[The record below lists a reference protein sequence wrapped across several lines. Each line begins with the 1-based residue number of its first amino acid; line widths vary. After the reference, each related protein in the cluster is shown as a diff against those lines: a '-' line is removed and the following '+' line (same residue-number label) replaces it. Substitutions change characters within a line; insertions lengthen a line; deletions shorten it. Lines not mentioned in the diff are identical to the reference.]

1 LATDT
6 AGLIIFA
13 NATARRRHLPA
24 SHDPERPAAVTDLF
38 PAGERASVDEVRE
51 QALRGSG
58 WSGRL
63 DVLRI
68 DESVQVADV
77 SCTPLR
83 RDGQV
88 VGVVYV
94 IDDVAPGTG
103 QDRQLR
109 RLGDR
114 LTRLARVAAELGTA
128 EDVETVTKVVITQ
141 AADAV
146 GATVASLSLVVS
158 DDTLALV
165 GLRGASEE
173 VARRWST
180 YSIHEHTPAGD
191 VARSGELLFL
201 NGRET
206 IRERYPHLESPTE
219 GERAII
225 ALPLRVV
232 GRTAG
237 VITLSF
243 PGRRDIDGAELE
255 FFGILADSAAQAL
268 ARIRAQVDAAEQA
281 MRVRFLADATSELAK
296 SLDYEATLASVARL
310 AVPGFADWCAID
322 VVEDDRLHRVAVEHV
337 DPEKVRLALELQERY
352 PPDRESPSS
361 PWQIMRT
368 GESVLIPEITDE
380 MLAAGAQDDEHLRIA
395 RELSL
400 RSALTVPLVARGRVF
415 GVITWVA
422 AESER
427 LYTPTDVAFAEDLG
441 RRAAIAIDN
450 SQLHSQIREAAVR
463 LQRAVLPEVTA
474 ELPGWQLAGH
484 YSPAGRTD
492 VGGDF
497 YDAVPL
503 PDGRLA
509 VFVGDVMGRGVGAA
523 AEMAQMRASVRAY
536 IAVDPTPDVV
546 LGKLDLLFATYGM
559 SQLVT
564 LVYAVV
570 DAARDELVVVNAGH
584 PPPVVLREHGVV
596 EQLPTAEGPP
606 LGIGAG
612 RRSATTFGLGPRDT
626 LLAFTDGLIERR
638 DEDIDEGQRRVLRAA
653 AGLGEGELATS
664 LDRLVAE
671 VRDPTREDDVAVLV
685 VRRSGGGP
693 A

>member
-6 AGLIIFA
+6 SGRIIYA
-13 NATARRRHLPA
+13 NATALRRHLP
-24 SHDPERPAAVTDLF
+24 SDPDAAGPARITALFAADERS
-38 PAGERASVDEVRE
+38 SVDEVGA
-51 QALRGSG
+51 QALTGSG
-58 WSGRL
+58 WGGRL
-63 DVLRI
+63 PVLRI
-68 DESVQVADV
+68 DGSVHAADV
-77 SCTPLR
+77 TCTPLR
-83 RDGQV
+83 RDGGV

-94 IDDVAPGTG
+94 IDDMAPRAGR
-103 QDRQLR
+103 DRQLR

-180 YSIHEHTPAGD
+180 YSLHDHTPAGD
-191 VARSGELLFL
+191 VARSGEPLFL
-201 NGRET
+201 NSREA
-206 IRERYPHLESPTE
+206 IRQRYPDLESPTE

-255 FFGILADSAAQAL
+255 FFAILADSAAQAL
-268 ARIRAQVDAAEQA
+268 ARIRAQREATEQA
-281 MRVRFLADATSELAK
+281 LRVRFLADATSELAK
-296 SLDYEATLASVARL
+296 SLDYEATLAAVARL

-368 GESVLIPEITDE
+368 GESMLIPEITDD
-380 MLAAGAQDDEHLRIA
+380 MLVAGALDEEHLRIM
-395 RELSL
+395 RELRL

-427 LYTPTDVAFAEDLG
+427 LYTPADVTFAEDLG

-463 LQRAVLPEVTA
+463 LQRAVLPEVTPD
-474 ELPGWQLAGH
+474 LPGWQLASH

-497 YDAVPL
+497 YDAVAL

-509 VFVGDVMGRGVGAA
+509 LFVGDVMGRGVGAA
-523 AEMAQMRASVRAY
+523 AEMAQMRAAVRAY
-536 IAVDPTPDVV
+536 LAVDPTPHVV
-546 LGKLDLLFATYGM
+546 MRKLDLLFATYGM

-570 DAARDELVVVNAGH
+570 DAVRDELVLVNAGH
-584 PPPVVLREHGVV
+584 PPPVVLREDGVV
-596 EQLPTAEGPP
+596 EQLPTADGPP
-606 LGIGAG
+606 LGIGDG
-612 RRSATTFGLGPRDT
+612 ERLSTTFRLGARDT

-638 DEDIDEGQRRVLRAA
+638 DEDIDEGQRRVLEACAA
-653 AGLGEGELATS
+653 LTESTLADG

-671 VRDPTREDDVAVLV
+671 VRDPTREDDVAVLA
-685 VRRSGGGP
+685 VRRAGGG